1 MRVSK
6 VNYLKIAQLFRLV
19 NCYGLPKFHGSLKHL
34 VSGIL
39 CSSKTS
45 RNLRRAEQVKPPKVG
60 LCGFFA
66 PRDLRLPQWKKMIK
80 AYETPQ
86 KPSYIDGILIVFYGS
101 YMMVFNMIHK
111 NTVYCYHMCIHQSQR
126 FGSGFRGGRWRLSN
140 LAGGDPKCGSRPPAG
155 AEGWDSRGQNDHI
168 YYNIRIQ

>member
-1 MRVSK
+1 MLSK

-39 CSSKTS
+39 CSSTTS

-66 PRDLRLPQWKKMIK
+66 PRDLRLPQWKKMTK

-101 YMMVFNMIHK
+101 YMMIFNMIPLKHRILLPY
-111 NTVYCYHMCIHQSQR
+111 VHPPIPAIWQR
-126 FGSGFRGGRWRLSN
+126 FSRRSLTAVEPGRWRSKMWIQTPRRC
-140 LAGGDPKCGSRPPAG
+140 GGV
-155 AEGWDSRGQNDHI
+155 GQ
-168 YYNIRIQ
+168 